1 MSTPENRYYLR
12 SCDQQSSGESTPDS
26 VSSQDSS
33 LNLSDLEATVLTGQ
47 IPEVPELSTEQSDH
61 SSAIMA
67 TGFHITMPPFHG
79 NSGERADE
87 WLTWF
92 NNFADAHNFNDDKRR
107 QTMPFYLKDHALA
120 WYNSQTTET
129 KADLRAL
136 TTAMTDRF
144 NGSDGLDSDMALLTL
159 SQQQSESCANY
170 FTRILKVTSN
180 KDYPESLLTGI
191 ALKGLSLGIKT
202 IVMPQNHK
210 TLEDLRKAAILAE
223 KTVMASSATTA
234 SVNVEDLTKRVL
246 DAVTDKLTEVM
257 AFSRDRRLEDH
268 PPPQTWSR
276 QRQEYRSE
284 GNSRN
289 TASSQVPRSRQ
300 QETVCRGCGGKTFHN
315 LKECAAYGVICSY
328 CSKRNH
334 FTETCE
340 LKKRHESQ
348 NRH

>member
-12 SCDQQSSGESTPDS
+12 SCDQLSSGESTPDS

-47 IPEVPELSTEQSDH
+47 ISELQQAPIQQNNNH
-61 SSAIMA
+61 SADMA
-67 TGFHITMPPFHG
+67 AGFHITMPPFHG

-92 NNFADAHNFNDDKRR
+92 NNFADAHNFNEDKRR

-120 WYNSQTTET
+120 WYNSQPADT

-136 TTAMTDRF
+136 TAAMTDRF

-159 SQQQSESCANY
+159 SQQPSESCASY

-180 KDYPESLLTGI
+180 KNYPESLLTGI
-191 ALKGLSLGIKT
+191 ALKGLTVDIKT

-210 TLEDLRKAAILAE
+210 TLEDLRKAAMLAE
-223 KTVMASSATTA
+223 KTVLATSATTA
-234 SVNVEDLTKRVL
+234 AVNVEDITKRVL
-246 DAVTDKLTEVM
+246 EAVTDKLTEVM
-257 AFSRDRRLEDH
+257 AFGRDRSDEHR

-276 QRQEYRSE
+276 QRQEYRS
-284 GNSRN
+284 GDSR
-289 TASSQVPRSRQ
+289 TARQAQMPRSGQ
-300 QETVCRGCGGKTFHN
+300 QEKVCRGCGGKTFHN
-315 LKECAAYGVICSY
+315 QKECGAYGVTCSY
-328 CSKRNH
+328 CGKRNH

-340 LKKRHESQ
+340 LKKLHERQ
-348 NRH
+348 NRQ